1 MKNKILITS
10 IMIVFLISL
19 IPLEFTQAQTF
30 PAEAGQELNPSD
42 IEIGLI
48 SKNELW
54 LKSGSRLY
62 RTKDGGNQ
70 WSDITPDSA
79 LVEPYLLVS
88 YPSSDLGY
96 ALYFTQTELS
106 LELEIVKT
114 TTKGTAWSLVSGDLE
129 EKINQ
134 QFYQPFGEI
143 QMQWLNE
150 RNAMVLVKE
159 FSSSNFSI
167 GTLFVSDNGGESWS
181 AKEVPVAEK
190 LVFLD
195 PLVGYMLNPAGSE
208 SLYRTLDGGNS
219 WNLVEISLPEVLES
233 GAFQLSLPISL
244 SDGRV
249 YLPIKTMEEDAKSID
264 YLVGIEPSST
274 AKSMIELESFGI
286 LPILPPS
293 NQKQIPETSSEHI
306 SKIQTQDAQD
316 IWITLKDGVCENH
329 LADDGELDIIC
340 ESSWQMVRSQSG
352 GLEWVTVNLPGG
364 LTSVTKSFTTS
375 SGTSHPDL
383 DEKQILSGSVVGTFI
398 GHAFDKCEVPTL
410 SQLQTWYT
418 NSPYKAVNLYFG
430 GISRYCSNSAISAS
444 YIQSIYAQG
453 WKVIPTWVGHQAPC
467 NTNYKYPF
475 PYDVEDAY
483 QYGVNNANQAH
494 ARMIELGLTNP
505 DGSGGIVY
513 LDLEHFSY
521 SSSCSAAARAYL
533 NGWTTRL
540 SQLGTYSAVYS
551 TSSGINDNRYYN
563 ISKPPSAVWI
573 AEWYSSP
580 GFRQYETV
588 WDLRYLSNDYW
599 INHQRI
605 LQYSGGHDE
614 TWGGVTMN
622 IDCNVSD
629 GPVAVPNNSQ
639 PFRYILILIFKN

>member
-10 IMIVFLISL
+10 IIIVFLISL
-19 IPLEFTQAQTF
+19 IPLEFAQAQTF
-30 PAEAGQELNPSD
+30 PAEAGQELTPSD
-42 IEIGLI
+42 IEVGLV
-48 SKNELW
+48 SNNELW

-62 RTKDGGNQ
+62 HTKDGGNQ

-88 YPSSDLGY
+88 FPASDLGY

-114 TTKGTAWSLVSGDLE
+114 TTKGTAWSPVSGDLE

-143 QMQWLNE
+143 QMQWLDE
-150 RNAMVLVKE
+150 RTAMVLVKE
-159 FSSSNFSI
+159 SSSSNFSI
-167 GTLFVSDNGGESWS
+167 GTLFISEDGGKSWS

-195 PLVGYMLNPAGSE
+195 PLVGYMLDPASSE
-208 SLYRTLDGGNS
+208 SLYRTQDGGNS
-219 WNLVEISLPEVLES
+219 WSLVEINLPEVLES

-274 AKSMIELESFGI
+274 AKSMIELESSGI

-293 NQKQIPETSSEHI
+293 NQKQIPETFSEHI

-329 LADDGELDIIC
+329 LADDGDLDIIC

-364 LTSVTKSFTTS
+364 LTSVTKSFNTS
-375 SGTSHPDL
+375 AGTSQADL
-383 DEKQILSGSVVGTFI
+383 GEKQILSGSVISTFI

-418 NSPYKAVNLYFG
+418 SSPYKAVNLYFG

-467 NTNYKYPF
+467 TSYKYPF

-483 QYGVNNANQAH
+483 QYGVNNANQAQ
-494 ARMIELGLTNP
+494 ARMKELGLTKP

-513 LDLEHFSY
+513 LDLEHFAY

-540 SQLGTYSAVYS
+540 SQLGTYSGLYS

-563 ISKPPSAVWI
+563 IAKPPSAVWI
-573 AEWYSSP
+573 AEWYSTP
-580 GFRQYETV
+580 GFRSYETV

-614 TWGGVTMN
+614 TWGSVKMN
-622 IDCNVSD
+622 IDSNVTDGPMAMSD
-629 GPVAVPNNSQ
+629 GSQ
-639 PFRYILILIFKN
+639 LYRYILIMIFKN

>member
-10 IMIVFLISL
+10 IIIVFLISL
-19 IPLEFTQAQTF
+19 IPLEFAQAQTF
-30 PAEAGQELNPSD
+30 PAEAGQELTPSD
-42 IEIGLI
+42 IEVGLV
-48 SKNELW
+48 SNNELW

-62 RTKDGGNQ
+62 HTKDGGNQ

-88 YPSSDLGY
+88 FPASDLGY

-114 TTKGTAWSLVSGDLE
+114 TTKGTAWSPVSGDLE

-143 QMQWLNE
+143 QMQWLDE

-159 FSSSNFSI
+159 SSSSNFSI
-167 GTLFVSDNGGESWS
+167 GTLFISEDGGKSWS

-195 PLVGYMLNPAGSE
+195 PLVGYMLNPASSE
-208 SLYRTLDGGNS
+208 SLYRTQDGGNS
-219 WNLVEISLPEVLES
+219 WNLVEINLPEVLES

-249 YLPIKTMEEDAKSID
+249 YLPIKTMEEEARSID

-293 NQKQIPETSSEHI
+293 NQKQIPETFSEHI

-316 IWITLKDGVCENH
+316 LWITLTGGECENN
-329 LADDGELDIIC
+329 LADDDKLDIIC
-340 ESSWQMVRSQSG
+340 ESSWQIVRSQSG

-364 LTSVTKSFTTS
+364 LTSVTKSFNTS
-375 SGTSHPDL
+375 AGTSQADL
-383 DEKQILSGSVVGTFI
+383 GEKQILSGSVISTFI

-418 NSPYKAVNLYFG
+418 SSPYKAVNLYFG

-467 NTNYKYPF
+467 TSYKYPF

-483 QYGVNNANQAH
+483 QYGVNNANQAQ
-494 ARMIELGLTNP
+494 ARMKELGLTKP

-513 LDLEHFSY
+513 LDLEHFAY

-540 SQLGTYSAVYS
+540 SQLGTYSGLYS

-563 ISKPPSAVWI
+563 IAKPPSAVWI
-573 AEWYSSP
+573 AEWYSTP
-580 GFRQYETV
+580 GFRSYETV

-614 TWGGVTMN
+614 TWGSVKMN
-622 IDCNVSD
+622 IDSNVTDGPMAMSD
-629 GPVAVPNNSQ
+629 GSQ
-639 PFRYILILIFKN
+639 LYRYILIMIFKN

>member
-30 PAEAGQELNPSD
+30 PAEADQELNPSD

-62 RTKDGGNQ
+62 HTKDGGNQ

-88 YPSSDLGY
+88 FPASDLGY

-114 TTKGTAWSLVSGDLE
+114 TTKGTAWSPVSGDLE

-143 QMQWLNE
+143 QMQWLDE
-150 RNAMVLVKE
+150 RTAMVLVKE
-159 FSSSNFSI
+159 SSSSNFSI
-167 GTLFVSDNGGESWS
+167 GTLFISEDGGKSWS
-181 AKEVPVAEK
+181 EKEVPVAEK

-195 PLVGYMLNPAGSE
+195 PLVGYMLNPASSE
-208 SLYRTLDGGNS
+208 SLYRTQDGGNS
-219 WNLVEISLPEVLES
+219 WNLVEINLPEVLES
-233 GAFQLSLPISL
+233 GAFQLSLPINL

-274 AKSMIELESFGI
+274 AKTIIELESFGI

-306 SKIQTQDAQD
+306 SKIQTQDAQN
-316 IWITLKDGVCENH
+316 IWITMKDGVCENH
-329 LADDGELDIIC
+329 LADDDKLDIIC

-352 GLEWVTVNLPGG
+352 GLEWVTVSLPGG

-375 SGTSHPDL
+375 AGTSQADL
-383 DEKQILSGSVVGTFI
+383 GEKQILSGSVGGTFI

-418 NSPYKAVNLYFG
+418 SSPYKAVNLYFG
-430 GISRYCSNSAISAS
+430 GISRFCSNSAITAS
-444 YIQSIYAQG
+444 YIQSINAQG

-467 NTNYKYPF
+467 TSYKYPF
-475 PYDVEDAY
+475 PYDVEEAY
-483 QYGVNNANQAH
+483 QYGVNNANQAQ
-494 ARMIELGLTNP
+494 ARMKELGLTKP

-513 LDLEHFSY
+513 LDLEHFAY

-533 NGWTTRL
+533 TGWTTRL
-540 SQLGTYSAVYS
+540 SQLGTYSGLYS

-563 ISKPPSAVWI
+563 IAKPPSAVWI
-573 AEWYSSP
+573 AEWYKTP

-614 TWGGVTMN
+614 TWGGVKMN
-622 IDCNVSD
+622 IDSNVSD
-629 GPVAVPNNSQ
+629 GPMAMSDGSQ
-639 PFRYILILIFKN
+639 LYRYILILIFKN

>member
-10 IMIVFLISL
+10 IIIVFLISL
-19 IPLEFTQAQTF
+19 IPLEFAQAQTF
-30 PAEAGQELNPSD
+30 PAEAGQELTPSD
-42 IEIGLI
+42 IEVGLV
-48 SKNELW
+48 SNNELW

-62 RTKDGGNQ
+62 HTKDGGNQ

-88 YPSSDLGY
+88 FPASDLGY

-114 TTKGTAWSLVSGDLE
+114 TTKSTAWSLVSGDLE

-143 QMQWLNE
+143 QMQWLDE

-159 FSSSNFSI
+159 SSSSNFSI
-167 GTLFVSDNGGESWS
+167 GTLFISEDGGKSWS
-181 AKEVPVAEK
+181 AKGVPVAEK

-195 PLVGYMLNPAGSE
+195 PLVGYMLNPASSE
-208 SLYRTLDGGNS
+208 SLYRTQDGGNS
-219 WNLVEISLPEVLES
+219 WNLVEINLPEVLES

-249 YLPIKTMEEDAKSID
+249 YLPIKTMEEEARSID

-293 NQKQIPETSSEHI
+293 NQKQIPETFSEHI

-316 IWITLKDGVCENH
+316 LWITLTGGECENN
-329 LADDGELDIIC
+329 LADDDKLDIIC
-340 ESSWQMVRSQSG
+340 ESSWQIVRSQSG

-364 LTSVTKSFTTS
+364 LTSVTKSFNTS
-375 SGTSHPDL
+375 AGTSQADL
-383 DEKQILSGSVVGTFI
+383 GEKQILSGSVISTFI

-418 NSPYKAVNLYFG
+418 SSPYKAVNLYFG

-467 NTNYKYPF
+467 TSYKYPF

-483 QYGVNNANQAH
+483 QYGVNNANQAQ
-494 ARMIELGLTNP
+494 ARMKELGLTKP

-513 LDLEHFSY
+513 LDLEHFAY

-540 SQLGTYSAVYS
+540 SQLGTYSGLYS

-563 ISKPPSAVWI
+563 IAKPPSAVWI
-573 AEWYSSP
+573 AEWYSTP
-580 GFRQYETV
+580 GFRSYETV

-614 TWGGVTMN
+614 TWGSVKMN
-622 IDCNVSD
+622 IDSNVTDGPMAMSD
-629 GPVAVPNNSQ
+629 GSQ
-639 PFRYILILIFKN
+639 LYRYILIMIFKN